1 MKPELK
7 NAYKLFIGGQWKDAS
22 DGATFD
28 VISPATGAKLTSC
41 AQATA
46 ADVDEAVRA
55 AKAAFPSWSKTSP
68 AERQILLTK
77 IADAIDANR
86 DYLAAVETAD
96 NGKPIRET
104 TFIDVPV
111 SADHFRYFAG
121 AIRAEEGRAVM
132 LDETML
138 SLVLRE
144 PIGVVGQ
151 IVPWNFP
158 LLIGSW
164 KLAPALASGCCTV
177 FKPSCHTSLSILAL
191 AELIQN
197 VLPPG
202 VFNVI
207 TGSGTKAGN
216 YMLEHEGF
224 AKFAFTGS
232 TEVGCTVAN
241 EAAKKLIPATLELGG
256 KSANIYFNDCNMD
269 LAFDGLQLGILYNQ
283 GQVCAAGSRVFV
295 QEGIYDE
302 FVAKAVEAFNKIVV
316 GDPFEMTTQM
326 GALIY
331 ESHLNDVLNYIEIG
345 KKEGAKVACGGTRIT
360 DNGLDKGFFMRPTLL
375 TDVTNDMRVAQEEI
389 FGPVA
394 CVIKFKDEEDV
405 IKMANDSIYGL
416 AGGVWTQDINR
427 AVRVSRAIE
436 AGRIW
441 VNMYDNVPAG
451 APFGGYK
458 KSGYGRETDKVILD
472 SYTQMKSIII
482 NLNRNPSGFY

>member
-1 MKPELK
+1 MKPEFK
-7 NAYKLFIGGQWKDAS
+7 DSYKLFIGGQWKEAS

-28 VISPATGAKLTSC
+28 VISPSTGEKLTVC

-46 ADVDEAVRA
+46 EDVDAAVRA
-55 AKAAFPSWSKTSP
+55 AKAAFPAWSKTSP
-68 AERQILLTK
+68 AERQAALIK
-77 IADAIDANR
+77 IADIIDANR

-96 NGKPIRET
+96 NGKPLRET

-121 AIRAEEGRAVM
+121 VIRGEEGRAM
-132 LDETML
+132 MIDENML
-138 SLVLRE
+138 SLVLHE

-177 FKPSCHTSLSILAL
+177 FKPSSHTSLSILAL
-191 AELIQN
+191 AELIQD

-202 VFNVI
+202 VLNVI
-207 TGSGTKAGN
+207 TGSGSKSGN
-216 YMLEHEGF
+216 YMLRHEGF
-224 AKFAFTGS
+224 VKFAFTGS
-232 TEVGCTVAN
+232 TEVGLTVAD

-256 KSANIYFNDCNMD
+256 KSANIYFNDCNLD

-295 QEGIYDE
+295 QEGIYDA
-302 FVAKAVEAFNKIVV
+302 FVAKAVEEFNKINV

-331 ESHLNDVLNYIEIG
+331 ESHLNDVLEYVKLGE
-345 KKEGAKVACGGTRIT
+345 KEGAKVACGGLRVI
-360 DNGLDKGFFMRPTLL
+360 DNGLGKGYFMRPTLL
-375 TDVTNDMRVAQEEI
+375 IDVTNDMRVAQEEI

-405 IKMANDSIYGL
+405 IRMANDSMYGL

-427 AVRVSRAIE
+427 AIRVSRAVE
-436 AGRIW
+436 AGRLW

-472 SYTQMKSIII
+472 SYTQTKSIII
-482 NLNRNPSGFY
+482 NLSQNPSGFY